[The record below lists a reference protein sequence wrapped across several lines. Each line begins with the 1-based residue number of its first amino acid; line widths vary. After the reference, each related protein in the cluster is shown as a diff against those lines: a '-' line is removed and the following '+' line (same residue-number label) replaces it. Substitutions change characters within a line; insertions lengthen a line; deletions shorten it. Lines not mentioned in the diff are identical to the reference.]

1 VSRGEVQTIE
11 VPIGGMCCADE
22 AQEVQRA
29 ISALPGVASVD
40 VLLASERAIIR
51 YDPAW
56 VGLPAVERAVE
67 GVGCSVPAAAAAHP
81 EPPHVRGF
89 GRAVLSMFGAVIG
102 VVLFVV
108 VGGEWLGLYET
119 ITDQVPW
126 PVWLSVLLAG
136 GYPVFRGVL
145 RAALKRKVTA
155 HTLMTVGVVAAV
167 VVGEWPVAV
176 VVVLAQRGEPF
187 GVDPCH
193 DPPPRSRR

>member
-1 VSRGEVQTIE
+1 MRPGGEGAGWALCILPVGRPARGADSGGGRRAPAGCRRPGGGVPPVYGRRDHRGRSKTVSRGEVQTIE

-126 PVWLSVLLAG
+126 P
-136 GYPVFRGVL
+136 
-145 RAALKRKVTA
+145 
-155 HTLMTVGVVAAV
+155 
-167 VVGEWPVAV
+167 
-176 VVVLAQRGEPF
+176 
-187 GVDPCH
+187 
-193 DPPPRSRR
+193 